1 MKKKSISK
9 SDECSDKN
17 EQDDGGSRASQRS
30 LSKDLDEEEEA
41 CRKSRPSAKQGKWE
55 TPGIRSPDR
64 NELGAFG
71 ARKAIVDG
79 AQRRRGGRNRMRM
92 ERPGGSQVWLGLA
105 GPWKDLGCSVQ

>member
-1 MKKKSISK
+1 MKKKNISK
-9 SDECSDKN
+9 SDECCNKN
-17 EQDDGGSRASQRS
+17 KQDDGGSRASQRS

-55 TPGIRSPDR
+55 TPGTRSPDR
-64 NELGAFG
+64 NEFG
-71 ARKAIVDG
+71 ARKAIIEG

-105 GPWKDLGCSVQ
+105 GP